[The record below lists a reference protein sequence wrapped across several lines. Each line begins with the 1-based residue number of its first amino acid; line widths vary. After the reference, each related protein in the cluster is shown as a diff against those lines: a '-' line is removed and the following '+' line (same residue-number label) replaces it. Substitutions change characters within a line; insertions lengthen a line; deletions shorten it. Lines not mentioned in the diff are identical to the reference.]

1 MQFVYKWT
9 WSSLINCKTV
19 WYNNHYVDGW
29 LGSMSDENL
38 LFAENI
44 ESKLKTGWKSKIG
57 CELQII
63 IEYWLEILKKNLK
76 SKFWIRIQNRSIFR

>member
-44 ESKLKTGWKSKIG
+44 ESKLKTG
-57 CELQII
+57 
-63 IEYWLEILKKNLK
+63 
-76 SKFWIRIQNRSIFR
+76 